1 MGNGISGFHHV
12 AVFSRT
18 YEKSVDFYTR
28 VLGLTQRVEFVH
40 GGKRV
45 SLLDMG
51 SKGDYIEIFEAP
63 EKATDADGRWA
74 HIALRCNDVA
84 GVLARVKA
92 LGYEVT
98 MEPKTVELDS
108 NVGPK
113 PFVIHIG
120 FFRGPDGELI
130 ELFEEKTPVAVA

>member
-1 MGNGISGFHHV
+1 MASNIKGFHHV
-12 AVFSRT
+12 AVFSRK
-18 YEKSVDFYTR
+18 YQASVDFYVK

-40 GGKRV
+40 AGKRV

-51 SKGDYIEIFEAP
+51 SKGDYIEVFEAAD
-63 EKATDADGRWA
+63 KATDADGRWA
-74 HIALRCNDVA
+74 HIALRCDDVT
-84 GVLARVKA
+84 GVLTRVQA

-98 MEPKTVELDS
+98 MEAKTIELDT
-108 NVGPK
+108 NTGPK

-130 ELFEEKTPVAVA
+130 ELFEEKTPVAV